1 MKIGILGMGGIG
13 SFIGVKLT
21 KNYENDPETNIVFIC
36 RNDTKKA
43 INTNGL
49 SLTSEGKTTTVT
61 PYLATDDTKK
71 IGELD
76 ILIVATKSFSLD
88 GTISKYQDCIKDDT
102 VIIPF
107 QNGVNAKNSI
117 QENITHNSNKIL
129 EGCIY
134 IASNIDKPGVVKH
147 VGGPGK
153 IVFGNSDATDYKW
166 VEDVLV
172 KGGLSATY
180 TKDIKT
186 FLWKKYLFVSPLATI
201 TTALNLTFGE
211 VAESAKHMDLL
222 KQMMQEIQAL
232 AAKSNITLSDK
243 DIETSLGMLSNFP
256 HKSKT
261 SLQLDFENKHKN
273 TEKDDLVDYVVS
285 ASATFGITAKNY
297 TEMSAKIASR
307 YKL

>member
-13 SFIGVKLT
+13 SFIGAKLT
-21 KNYENDPETNIVFIC
+21 KNYENDPETNVVFIC
-36 RNDTKKA
+36 RNETKKA

-49 SLTSEGKTTTVT
+49 SLTSEGKTITII

-76 ILIVATKSFSLD
+76 ILIIATKSFSLD
-88 GTISKYQDCIKDDT
+88 PTISKYQECLKEDT
-102 VIIPF
+102 VIIPL

-153 IVFGNSDATDYKW
+153 IVFGNSDIANFKW

-172 KGGLSATY
+172 KGGLSASY

-186 FLWKKYLFVSPLATI
+186 FLWKKYLFVSPLAAI
-201 TTALNLTFGE
+201 TTALNITFGE
-211 VAESAKHMDLL
+211 VAESGEHMDLL

-232 AAKSNITLSDK
+232 AAKSNIILSGK
-243 DIETSLGMLSNFP
+243 DIETSLGMLSSFP
-256 HKSKT
+256 PKSKT

-273 TEKDDLVDYVVS
+273 TEKDDLVDYVVR
-285 ASATFGITAKNY
+285 ASETFGITAKNY
-297 TEMSAKIASR
+297 TEMSTKIASR
-307 YKL
+307 YRL

>member
-13 SFIGVKLT
+13 SFIGEKLT
-21 KNYENDPETNIVFIC
+21 KNYENDSETNVVFIC
-36 RNDTKKA
+36 RNETKKA

-49 SLTSEGKTTTVT
+49 SLTSEGETTTIT

-88 GTISKYQDCIKDDT
+88 NTISKYQECLKENT
-102 VIIPF
+102 VIIPL

-153 IVFGNSDATDYKW
+153 IVFGNSDTADYKW

-172 KGGLSATY
+172 KGGLSASY

-201 TTALNLTFGE
+201 TTALNITFGE
-211 VAESAKHMDLL
+211 VVESVVHMDLL
-222 KQMMQEIQAL
+222 KKMMQEIQDL
-232 AAKSNITLSDK
+232 AAKNNITLSDN
-243 DIETSLGMLSNFP
+243 DIETALGMLSNFP
-256 HKSKT
+256 QKSKT
-261 SLQLDFENKHKN
+261 SLQLDFENKNKN
-273 TEKDDLVDYVVS
+273 TEKENLVDYVIK
-285 ASATFGITAKNY
+285 ASEAFGITAKNY
-297 TEMSAKIASR
+297 TEMSAKIVSR
-307 YKL
+307 YNL